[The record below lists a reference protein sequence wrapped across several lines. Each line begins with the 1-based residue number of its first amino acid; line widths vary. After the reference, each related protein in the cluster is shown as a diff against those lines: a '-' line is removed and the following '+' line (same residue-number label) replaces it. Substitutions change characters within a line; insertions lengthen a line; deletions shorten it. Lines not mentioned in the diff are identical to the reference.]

1 MDESVSTIRT
11 AIRSVRPFLI
21 FRPHTGHL
29 WLDIILLLIVSALH
43 FTIVPTMIGK
53 VVLVDLLTPWLF
65 TYFIAAPFRK
75 SLTVG
80 LLAALIMESHTS
92 APAGMYLSL
101 FWVAFVALWLVR
113 VSLSWR
119 HTFPW
124 VVTFVVGE
132 LWIIFAESFVHSVN
146 ISSITFR
153 LNDLIGLA
161 VRILFAVLA
170 GMFFCRKYR
179 IYGIVEDNP
188 T

>member
-1 MDESVSTIRT
+1 MDESVSTIRS

-21 FRPHTGHL
+21 FRPHTGYL
-29 WLDIILLLIVSALH
+29 WLDIFLLLIVSAMH
-43 FTIVPTMIGK
+43 FTIVPTLVGK
-53 VVLVDLLTPWLF
+53 VVLVDLLTPWLL

-75 SLTVG
+75 SLTIGV
-80 LLAALIMESHTS
+80 LAALIMESHTS

-101 FWVAFVALWLVR
+101 FWVAFVTLWLVR
-113 VSLSWR
+113 VTLSWR

-124 VVTFVVGE
+124 LVTFVVGE

-153 LNDLIGLA
+153 LNDLAGLGG
-161 VRILFAVLA
+161 RILFAAGA
-170 GMFFCRKYR
+170 GMIFCRKYR

-188 T
+188 A